1 MGLENDVIES
11 EKIENEVVENDKYIT
26 EVSNGEIDRETLIV
40 KNVKKTFGKNEV
52 LKGITFSVKKGE
64 VISIIGSSGSGKST
78 LLRCIN
84 KLESADE
91 GEILYKGV
99 DILNSKTDI
108 NKLRQSIGMVFQSF
122 KLFNNKNVIDNCTL
136 APRKLKK
143 MKKPIAEKIAIENLT
158 RVGMQDF
165 REKRVQTLSGGQKQ
179 RVAIART
186 LCMSPDV
193 ILFDEPTS
201 ALDPEMVGEVL
212 DVMKQL
218 AQSGMTMIV
227 VTHEMGFA
235 KDVSD
240 RVIFMDKDVISEEGS
255 PEDIFNN
262 PKEERTREFLK
273 RVLNN

>member
-1 MGLENDVIES
+1 MMDELIQNETLENM
-11 EKIENEVVENDKYIT
+11 
-26 EVSNGEIDRETLIV
+26 NGEIDRDLLIEV
-40 KNVKKTFGKNEV
+40 KDVKKTFGKNEV
-52 LKGITFSVKKGE
+52 LKGINFNVRKGE

-84 KLESADE
+84 KLEHAD
-91 GEILYKGV
+91 GGQILYKGV
-99 DILNSKTDI
+99 DILKNKTDI

-122 KLFNNKNVIDNCTL
+122 NLFNNKNVLDNCTL

-143 MKKPIAEKIAIENLT
+143 IKKFIAEENALENL
-158 RVGMQDF
+158 RKVGMQDF
-165 REKRVQTLSGGQKQ
+165 AEKRVQTLSGGQKQ

-186 LCMSPDV
+186 LCMNPDV

-212 DVMKQL
+212 DVMKNL
-218 AQSGMTMIV
+218 ASSGMTMIV

-235 KDVSD
+235 RDVSN
-240 RVIFMDKDVISEEGS
+240 RVIFMDKGVIAEEGS
-255 PEDIFNN
+255 PEEIFNN